1 MLIHAHGSRFK
12 VQAGS
17 SHKIIST
24 PIYARDSGQLTTD
37 RRIPLILKQSVWPSS
52 IWIYWDI
59 GANTLIS
66 SIWINIGISGKFTPM
81 IPLVIVVVV
90 IDLDQ
95 YWDIGA
101 AGQIIHSSMIWINI
115 EISGQ
120 YQYQYT
126 PLSSLP
132 LYLSRERE

>member
-1 MLIHAHGSRFK
+1 
-12 VQAGS
+12 
-17 SHKIIST
+17 
-24 PIYARDSGQLTTD
+24 
-37 RRIPLILKQSVWPSS
+37 
-52 IWIYWDI
+52 
-59 GANTLIS
+59 
-66 SIWINIGISGKFTPM
+66 M

-120 YQYQYT
+120 YQYT
-126 PLSSLP
+126 NTHLSP
-132 LYLSRERE
+132 LYLLPL